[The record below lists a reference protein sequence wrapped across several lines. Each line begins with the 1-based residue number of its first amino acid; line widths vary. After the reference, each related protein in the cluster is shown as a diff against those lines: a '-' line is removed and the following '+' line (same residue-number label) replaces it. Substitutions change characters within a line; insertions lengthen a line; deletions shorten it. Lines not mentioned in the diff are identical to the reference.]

1 MQIKTLLIVF
11 VFLSC
16 SDTGSTTTPKRGN
29 ITESVYATGIIK
41 AEKQY
46 TVFSPVSGILQKI
59 NVTAGQDVTADQNLF
74 EIENEKERLSV
85 QNSLLSY
92 RMSIQSSEYIQD
104 KIKEM
109 ELQVQAA
116 AERSKSDCS
125 IYERNKRAQKYGGV
139 TDAELD
145 RTSSSCE
152 SSKLQL
158 EASQKQLSQLKQQ
171 LKNERE
177 RNNINLQ
184 IERKTQQDYNI
195 QSAVSGTVYDV
206 LVHEGTLITPQ
217 TALAI
222 LGEKDEFLIELQA
235 DENDMAS
242 IVIGQRVLVSM
253 DSYKNQVF
261 EAKTDKIYPI
271 MDDHSRT
278 FKIEAHF
285 LNPPKR
291 LFPNLSVEA
300 NIIIR
305 TKKNTIIIPKEYLFR
320 NDYVLVLKD
329 QKRKIKKGI
338 SDYQNVEIIAG
349 LEGDEILYKPK

>member
-1 MQIKTLLIVF
+1 MF

-16 SDTGSTTTPKRGN
+16 SDTSNTTTPKRGN

-46 TVFSPVSGILQKI
+46 TVYSPVSGLLQKI
-59 NVTAGQDVTADQNLF
+59 NITAGQDVAAGQNLF

-92 RMSIQSSEYIQD
+92 RMSTQSSEYIKD

-125 IYERNKRAQKYGGV
+125 LYERNKNAQKYGGV

-145 RTSSSCE
+145 RTSSACE
-152 SSKLQL
+152 SSKLGL
-158 EASQKQLSQLKQQ
+158 EVSRKQLSQLKQQ

-195 QSAVSGTVYDV
+195 KSAVNGKVYDV
-206 LVHEGTLITPQ
+206 LVHQGTLITPQ

-222 LGEKDEFLIELQA
+222 LGAKDLFLIELQV
-235 DENDMAS
+235 DENDMAN
-242 IVIGQRVLVSM
+242 IIIGQRVLVSI
-253 DSYKNQVF
+253 DSYKNEVF

-285 LNPPKR
+285 LYPPKR
-291 LFPNLSVEA
+291 LFPNLSLEA

-305 TKKNTIIIPKEYLFR
+305 TKKNTLIIPKEYLFK
-320 NDYVLVLKD
+320 NDYVVVHKD
-329 QKRKIKKGI
+329 QKRKIKKGM

-349 LEGDEILYKPK
+349 LKGDEIIYKPK